1 MVDALEHGV
10 AVEPSLKLG
19 TEVEGAGHLAME
31 GVHLLWWGHQPVLQE
46 HGNQTLDPA
55 GRVLRAEVKRF
66 VCGKRFPQD
75 HDGIHV
81 SCYQLLG
88 GGVGRGGEGR
98 GRGGRGG
105 EGKEG
110 RGGRR
115 GGEGRVWSHAEL
127 AAVFIYT
134 YTYPFLKPNMGA
146 ASQGN
151 YRQRSMKA
159 SPLHCYIHH
168 QETARDT
175 KSMHNT
181 RTHTHTHTHTPWHV
195 PYTILHACN
204 LHDFLR

>member
-88 GGVGRGGEGR
+88 GREGRGGEGGEGR
-98 GRGGRGG
+98 GGEGKGGEGRGRRGGEGRGGRGG

-110 RGGRR
+110 RGGEGRGREGR
-115 GGEGRVWSHAEL
+115 GGEGGEGRGGCGVMQ
-127 AAVFIYT
+127 
-134 YTYPFLKPNMGA
+134 N
-146 ASQGN
+146 
-151 YRQRSMKA
+151 
-159 SPLHCYIHH
+159 
-168 QETARDT
+168 
-175 KSMHNT
+175 
-181 RTHTHTHTHTPWHV
+181 
-195 PYTILHACN
+195 
-204 LHDFLR
+204 